1 MNETTG
7 EGKSTGREHPE
18 LFDIGS
24 LFRSSAIV
32 AFVVQILSVIVM
44 LGSLA
49 AFYVGRIIPG
59 LSTDIQI
66 LLLLIGSILT
76 LIIFLAAISIF
87 IRFSRRISDAVTGP
101 GLQTV
106 RLDTPRVKA
115 VVYIY
120 AILVVLMGV
129 TGFYIWWLLDKNVVY
144 PLIAP
149 YNSLSL
155 RLFTWAFGA
164 FFIALLIQII
174 IAAVG
179 RNASKIIIEVLD
191 ADDSEF
197 TS

>member
-1 MNETTG
+1 VNQTTG
-7 EGKSTGREHPE
+7 EDKAIGHEHSE

-24 LFRSSAIV
+24 LFRGSAIIT
-32 AFVVQILSVIVM
+32 FVVQILSVIVM

-49 AFYVGRIIPG
+49 AFYIGRIIPG

-66 LLLLIGSILT
+66 LLLLMGSILA

-106 RLDTPRVKA
+106 RLDTPRVKT

-129 TGFYIWWLLDKNVVY
+129 TGFYTWWLIDKNIVY
-144 PLIAP
+144 PLIEV
-149 YNSLSL
+149 YNSISL
-155 RLFTWAFGA
+155 RLFTWAMGA

-174 IAAVG
+174 IAGVG
-179 RNASKIIIEVLD
+179 RNASRIITEVLD

-197 TS
+197 TK

>member
-1 MNETTG
+1 M
-7 EGKSTGREHPE
+7 
-18 LFDIGS
+18 
-24 LFRSSAIV
+24 FRGSAIIT
-32 AFVVQILSVIVM
+32 FVVQILSVIVM

-49 AFYVGRIIPG
+49 AFYIGRIIPG

-66 LLLLIGSILT
+66 LLLLMGSILA

-106 RLDTPRVKA
+106 RLDTPRVKT

-129 TGFYIWWLLDKNVVY
+129 TGFYTWWLIDKNIVY
-144 PLIAP
+144 PLIEV
-149 YNSLSL
+149 YNSISL
-155 RLFTWAFGA
+155 RLFTWAMGA

-174 IAAVG
+174 IAGVG
-179 RNASKIIIEVLD
+179 RNASRIITEVLD

-197 TS
+197 TK

>member
-1 MNETTG
+1 MNQTTG
-7 EGKSTGREHPE
+7 EDKAIGHEHSE

-24 LFRSSAIV
+24 LFRGSAIIT
-32 AFVVQILSVIVM
+32 FVVQILSVIVM

-49 AFYVGRIIPG
+49 AFYIGRIIPG

-66 LLLLIGSILT
+66 LLLLMGSILA

-106 RLDTPRVKA
+106 RLDTPRVKT

-129 TGFYIWWLLDKNVVY
+129 TGFYTWWLIDKNIVY
-144 PLIAP
+144 PLIEV
-149 YNSLSL
+149 YNSISL
-155 RLFTWAFGA
+155 RLFTWAMGA

-174 IAAVG
+174 IAGVG
-179 RNASKIIIEVLD
+179 RNASRIITEVLD

-197 TS
+197 TK